1 MISIPGDD
9 DLAASADF
17 MPLSMFP
24 EPHRSNKDEA
34 AVPAP
39 APAPVCATAVAGQHV
54 QAMMNDALGVGV
66 ADIPMMPAGAAAAC
80 HPPGNPMESG
90 VPPPAAAT
98 DGVPKTPEE
107 IERAQLYVQEQIKKV
122 EAQQQEL
129 RLLQEKT
136 QREALATQ
144 QIQQQQQHQH
154 QLNFNMMQYQAHAQ
168 QQQQQ
173 QHMSVPYPNSTMVQD
188 QQGSAAPLT
197 PHTYAMGAPA
207 AAATFGTDDS
217 HSASVLG
224 SHVANTNT
232 MADQSRQGAVS
243 GGSVGSGSRSGS
255 SSPGLNGNKKRHSDP
270 NLLSSEASKKTKI
283 AKVVATGIPSLLG
296 RKVSEV
302 VDLQNDSTDGTRKYA
317 YTQVVGSTNYLSRP
331 NPTHEKKG
339 GASESPQDY
348 LNAAL
353 RSRGYSTMTA
363 TSFDCGYP
371 SQPTALQRS
380 SYGVAVLRAV
390 QTADADA
397 LSKLL
402 QAGLSPNPFNAHG
415 DSVLQMVCK
424 RSDVK
429 LFQTFLDNGVV
440 LEIADPFGR
449 TPLHFAAWAPASD
462 DMFEIV
468 TAMLDR
474 VGTDIL
480 RVTDKNGKTS
490 LQYLTVDKWPRWMGY
505 LESKRDVY
513 FPQREPVVDTAG
525 DGRQQKPPRCSHTL
539 EGKKSDESSPDHDVK
554 EVAVVDPPNALSPE
568 VAALV
573 ASGKVRPEDSR
584 EKATANVTPEA

>member
-9 DLAASADF
+9 DLAASEDF

-34 AVPAP
+34 SVLAPDPAP
-39 APAPVCATAVAGQHV
+39 APAPVCANAAAGQHV
-54 QAMMNDALGVGV
+54 QAMMNDAPVLRQGA
-66 ADIPMMPAGAAAAC
+66 ADIPMMPAGAAAAA
-80 HPPGNPMESG
+80 N
-90 VPPPAAAT
+90 
-98 DGVPKTPEE
+98 DGVPKTAEE
-107 IERAQLYVQEQIKKV
+107 LERAQLYVQEQIKKV

-136 QREALATQ
+136 QQEALAK
-144 QIQQQQQHQH
+144 
-154 QLNFNMMQYQAHAQ
+154 Q

-173 QHMSVPYPNSTMVQD
+173 QQQQQLNFNNMMQCQAHAQQPQYMNVPYPNRTIVQD
-188 QQGSAAPLT
+188 QQGPAATHT
-197 PHTYAMGAPA
+197 PHTYAMGAAAA
-207 AAATFGTDDS
+207 AAATVGNGGS
-217 HSASVLG
+217 HHAPSALG
-224 SHVANTNT
+224 SHVATTNT
-232 MADQSRQGAVS
+232 VVDQSRQGTGS
-243 GGSVGSGSRSGS
+243 GG
-255 SSPGLNGNKKRHSDP
+255 PGLNGNKKRHFDP
-270 NLLSSEASKKTKI
+270 NLLPSEASKKTKI

-296 RKVSEV
+296 RNVSEV
-302 VDLQNDSTDGTRKYA
+302 VDLQNDSTDGTRKHAYA
-317 YTQVVGSTNYLSRP
+317 QVVGSTNYRSQPDL
-331 NPTHEKKG
+331 THEKEG

-348 LNAAL
+348 LNASL

-380 SYGVAVLRAV
+380 SHGVAVLRAV
-390 QTADADA
+390 QNSDADA

-402 QAGLSPNPFNAHG
+402 QAGLSPNPCNAHG

-462 DMFEIV
+462 DTFEIV

-480 RVTDKNGKTS
+480 RVTDKNGKTP
-490 LQYLTVDKWPRWMGY
+490 LQYLTVDKWPRWVSY
-505 LESKRDVY
+505 LKSKLGVY
-513 FPQREPVVDTAG
+513 LPQREPVGDTTG
-525 DGRQQKPPRCSHTL
+525 DGQQQTPPRCSNAL
-539 EGKKSDESSPDHDVK
+539 EGEVSDESSPDHDVK
-554 EVAVVDPPNALSPE
+554 EVTVVDPPNSLSPE

-573 ASGKVRPEDSR
+573 ASGKVRPEDVQ
-584 EKATANVTPEA
+584 EKATANVVVTPEA

>member
-34 AVPAP
+34 TVPAP
-39 APAPVCATAVAGQHV
+39 APAHVYLCAKAEAEAGQHV
-54 QAMMNDALGVGV
+54 QAMTDT
-66 ADIPMMPAGAAAAC
+66 PMMPAGAAAAC
-80 HPPGNPMESG
+80 HPPDNPMESG
-90 VPPPAAAT
+90 VPPPAAAN
-98 DGVPKTPEE
+98 DGVPKTAEE

-129 RLLQEKT
+129 RQLQEKT
-136 QREALATQ
+136 QREALVTQ

-154 QLNFNMMQYQAHAQ
+154 QLNFNMMQYQTHVQQQQ

-173 QHMSVPYPNSTMVQD
+173 QHMNVPYPNSTMVQD
-188 QQGSAAPLT
+188 QQRSAAPHT
-197 PHTYAMGAPA
+197 PHTYAMGAPAA

-217 HSASVLG
+217 HSASALG

-232 MADQSRQGAVS
+232 VAGQSRQGAVS

-270 NLLSSEASKKTKI
+270 NLLSSDASKKTKI
-283 AKVVATGIPSLLG
+283 AKAVATGIPSLLG

-317 YTQVVGSTNYLSRP
+317 YTQVVGSTNYRSRP
-331 NPTHEKKG
+331 DPTHEKEG

-348 LNAAL
+348 LNATL

-390 QTADADA
+390 QKSDADA

-402 QAGLSPNPFNAHG
+402 QAGLSPNPCNAHG

-429 LFQTFLDNGVV
+429 LFRTFLDNGMV

-462 DMFEIV
+462 DTFEIV

-480 RVTDKNGKTS
+480 RVTDKNGKTP
-490 LQYLTVDKWPRWMGY
+490 LQYLTVDKWPRWMSY

-513 FPQREPVVDTAG
+513 FPQREPVGDTIR
-525 DGRQQKPPRCSHTL
+525 DKQQQIPPRCSNAL
-539 EGKKSDESSPDHDVK
+539 EGEVSNESSPDHDVK
-554 EVAVVDPPNALSPE
+554 EVTVVDPPNSLSPE

-573 ASGKVRPEDSR
+573 ASGKVRPEDAR